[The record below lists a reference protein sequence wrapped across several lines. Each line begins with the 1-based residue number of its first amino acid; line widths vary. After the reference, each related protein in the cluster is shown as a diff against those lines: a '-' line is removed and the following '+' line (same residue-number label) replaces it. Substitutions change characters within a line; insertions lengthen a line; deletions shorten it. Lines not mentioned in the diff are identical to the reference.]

1 MTLQTL
7 DLSSE
12 NIRAPRTIELPA
24 PTAWPIILAFGL
36 TLILAGLVTSASV
49 SILGAFFAVSGGV
62 GWFFDVLPHEK
73 HEIMAIVE
81 TVPLAETSRPQVAR
95 VEWKTEELQRA
106 RLPLEIYPISA
117 GVKGGLAGGVAM
129 AVLAVLYGMISG
141 HGIWYPINLLSA
153 GFFPARVTTEQIA
166 AFQWDTLFIA
176 TILHLICS
184 SLVGLLYGAALPMFP
199 RRPVLLG
206 GVIAPILWSGLI
218 HSMLEAL
225 DPTLKQRI
233 DWLWFVISQIGF
245 GIVAGIIV
253 SRQQRIRT
261 WQYLPFAVRAGI
273 EAPGVVDDKNDE
285 KHDQE
290 NGDRG
295 RR

>member
-129 AVLAVLYGMISG
+129 AVLAVLVAVVTVEG
-141 HGIWYPINLLSA
+141 HRTHTEAVLDQNRATDQWNEYQAKKIRSYNTSLNDELLSVLTV
-153 GFFPARVTTEQIA
+153 RDQEA
-166 AFQWDTLFIA
+166 ANKKIKDHADHQA
-176 TILHLICS
+176 K
-184 SLVGLLYGAALPMFP
+184 
-199 RRPVLLG
+199 
-206 GVIAPILWSGLI
+206 WSGDLNEQQEKADAFEKKVEAAEARA
-218 HSMLEAL
+218 SRFDLGETLLEIGL
-225 DPTLKQRI
+225 VVTSVTLLTKSRI
-233 DWLWFVISQIGF
+233 YWYF
-245 GIVAGIIV
+245 GIVFALAGIA
-253 SRQQRIRT
+253 SAASAF
-261 WQYLPFAVRAGI
+261 LL
-273 EAPGVVDDKNDE
+273 K
-285 KHDQE
+285 
-290 NGDRG
+290 
-295 RR
+295 